1 MRKAKSGFS
10 LVELVVVIMILGIL
24 AAIAAPNFLGT
35 SQRAADQTNVQTLTV
50 IRNAIDMYLAEKGV
64 LPGANG
70 TDEATFKT
78 DLEAYLKGEEFPSCS
93 VGGNASPKVV
103 VVNAGTPLSGDGSG
117 GGWKY
122 DSKSGE
128 FIINSNQKSKID
140 PDRTYDQ
147 F

>member
-1 MRKAKSGFS
+1 MNNVKAGFS

-35 SQRAADQTNVQTLTV
+35 SQRAADQTNIQTLTV
-50 IRNAIDMYLAEKGV
+50 IRNAIDMHLAEKGV
-64 LPGANG
+64 LPCANL

-78 DLEAYLKGEEFPSCS
+78 DLEAYLKGEDFPSCS
-93 VGGNASPKVV
+93 VGGTVSPTVA
-103 VVNAGTPLSGDGSG
+103 VVNAGTPLSGDAGG

-128 FIINSNQKSKID
+128 FIINSNQQSKID
-140 PDRTYDQ
+140 PTRTYDQ